1 MTRRT
6 KQVLLKESDIVNKVI
21 KFAVDDKVIGNWY
34 KADKTELHQHGVDI
48 ILTGGKKNGE
58 RFIIEC
64 KGKSYAKTEKSRKAA
79 NSEGWLNALGQII
92 TRMNVKKIN
101 KAKGTINGSYKY
113 GLGLYWQSA
122 KVVLRRIPKEAAQV
136 LNLYIFSVNDSGKV
150 KYFTPSMFGNEYPDE
165 KFR

>member
-21 KFAVDDKVIGNWY
+21 KFAVDDKVIGNWH

-64 KGKSYAKTEKSRKAA
+64 KGKSYAKT
-79 NSEGWLNALGQII
+79 
-92 TRMNVKKIN
+92 
-101 KAKGTINGSYKY
+101 
-113 GLGLYWQSA
+113 
-122 KVVLRRIPKEAAQV
+122 
-136 LNLYIFSVNDSGKV
+136 
-150 KYFTPSMFGNEYPDE
+150 
-165 KFR
+165 

>member
-1 MTRRT
+1 
-6 KQVLLKESDIVNKVI
+6 
-21 KFAVDDKVIGNWY
+21 
-34 KADKTELHQHGVDI
+34 
-48 ILTGGKKNGE
+48 
-58 RFIIEC
+58 
-64 KGKSYAKTEKSRKAA
+64 
-79 NSEGWLNALGQII
+79 
-92 TRMNVKKIN
+92 MNVKKIN

-122 KVVLRRIPKEAAQV
+122 KVALRRISKEAAQV